1 MKKILKKNLPLYAV
15 FTGISLFLGQI
26 NNTFKEGGFVYYS
39 AVAKAISESNFWNA
53 LRTPL
58 DAYGFQSADKPPLGV
73 IFQGLL
79 GKIFSVNNVTL
90 TLPSQISIILI
101 SILTF
106 KICLNLKL
114 SREGSIFGALA
125 IILAPIAVMHS
136 RVNLVDSINTLFLTL
151 AILLYLK
158 YLDSKKIIFLFFTG
172 ISISASFLTKSLF
185 ALPTLAII
193 TISLFFTCRS
203 MINHKMKGLSILLVS
218 AIAPFL
224 SWIYWFDNLASNPKP
239 RVVTGGSQTD
249 LIFIVNGIGRL
260 VGEKVNEFFNYP
272 EYRETGF
279 QRFFSERYID
289 SWVWL
294 SMISLIGIIIIIIK
308 EKKEI
313 NLKYTI
319 ILTIFTANATMIA
332 FSGSTICC
340 THPYYTLSLLPIFAI
355 LSARTMDF
363 IYKEIDEKKVKI
375 VAISIFLVLGS
386 FFFSFDKDLKILVQ
400 ETLSPIYKSLYM
412 ALFLIITILIYIYKR
427 DRRVFLKSFIS
438 ILFLAP
444 SFIISLSTAFNPL
457 QLNLGGDQ
465 RVGRGTY
472 QGVNILNYR
481 EVGVEK
487 ISVNQKFPNG
497 VVVENVNLPTATA
510 SEGGEELKTLS
521 SLNKN
526 LKWKY
531 LTLES
536 FTQSLYYTETGD
548 TILAVGGSSGNED
561 IITYREFLEM
571 IIKDEARYFILT
583 PLDLCRV
590 NPKLNME
597 SSKGNNQALILDFV
611 TRDGIRVLFQ
621 DREIKSYPT
630 IFKLDK
636 NRAEKELDNFKRGI
650 LPKSNKEYIS
660 GIKNC

>member
-1 MKKILKKNLPLYAV
+1 MKIFKKNWLLFAIFAGV
-15 FTGISLFLGQI
+15 SLFFGEI
-26 NNTFKEGGFVYYS
+26 NSKFKDGGFVYYS
-39 AVAKAISESNFWNA
+39 AVARAISESNLWNA

-58 DAYGFQSADKPPLGV
+58 DIYGFQSADKPPLGV

-79 GKIFSVNNVTL
+79 GKIFSVNNLTL
-90 TLPSQISIILI
+90 TLPSQISIIFI

-106 KICLNLKL
+106 KICLNLKIG
-114 SREGSIFGALA
+114 REGSVFGAFA
-125 IILAPIAVMHS
+125 VILAPIAVMHS

-151 AILLYLK
+151 TILLYLK
-158 YLDSKKIIFLFFTG
+158 YLDSEKILLLFFTG
-172 ISISASFLTKSLF
+172 LSISASFLTKSLF
-185 ALPTLAII
+185 ALPTFIVI
-193 TISLFFTCRS
+193 TISLLFSCRN
-203 MINHKMKGLSILLVS
+203 MVKVKIKKFSIIVIS
-218 AIAPFL
+218 ALTPFL
-224 SWIYWFDNLASNPKP
+224 TWIFWFDNIASNPKP
-239 RVVTGGSQTD
+239 RVVTGGTQTD
-249 LIFIVNGIGRL
+249 LIFIVNGIGRI
-260 VGEKVNEFFNYP
+260 VGERANEFFNYP

-279 QRFFSERYID
+279 QRFFSDRYID

-294 SMISLIGIIIIIIK
+294 AMISFIGLIMVLLKERNHKYII
-308 EKKEI
+308 
-313 NLKYTI
+313 L
-319 ILTIFTANATMIA
+319 LTIFTANASLIA
-332 FSGSTICC
+332 FSGGTICC
-340 THPYYTLSLLPIFAI
+340 THPYYTLSLLPVFAI
-355 LSARTMDF
+355 LSARTMSF
-363 IYKEIDEKKVKI
+363 IYKEIDEKKAKMVTVSCLLVLTSFI
-375 VAISIFLVLGS
+375 ISFDRELIIFLE
-386 FFFSFDKDLKILVQ
+386 
-400 ETLSPIYKSLYM
+400 ETLSPIYKSLYIS
-412 ALFLIITILIYIYKR
+412 LLILITVLIFIYKR
-427 DRRVFLKSFIS
+427 DKSVFLKYFIS
-438 ILFLAP
+438 TLFILP
-444 SFIISLSTAFNPL
+444 SFLISLSTAFNPL

-472 QGVNILNYR
+472 QGVNILNYSK
-481 EVGVEK
+481 VGVEK

-497 VVVENVNLPTATA
+497 IIVENVNLPSATA
-510 SEGGEELKTLS
+510 SKGGEELKTLS

-548 TILAVGGSSGNED
+548 SILAVGGSSGNED
-561 IITYREFLEM
+561 IINYYDFLEM

-636 NRAEKELDNFKRGI
+636 NKAEKELDNFKRGI